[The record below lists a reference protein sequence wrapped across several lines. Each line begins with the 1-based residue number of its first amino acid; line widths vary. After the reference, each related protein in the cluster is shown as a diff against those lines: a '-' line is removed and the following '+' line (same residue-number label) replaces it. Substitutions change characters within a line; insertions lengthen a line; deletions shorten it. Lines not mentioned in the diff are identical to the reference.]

1 MIFYDP
7 PAGILFCLRDTEKY
21 NSNFVLLCLCGNPL
35 QKANK
40 NNGSWLKST
49 TGQPNYYVNF
59 AAMHYASIEN
69 ISKSFGIRSLFKN
82 ITFFV
87 EEGDKIA
94 FVARNGSGKSTL
106 LKIIAGL
113 DTADSGTVWVHKDI
127 KVVMLQQETAFEEM
141 KSIWDNVLKMDNPVV
156 KTVKQYEM
164 CLEEEPENI
173 DKLTNLMAK
182 VDELN
187 AWNFESELKQIL
199 GKLNLHHLN
208 EPVKNLS
215 GGQRKRV
222 ALAQALIEAQLH
234 QGKCL
239 LILDEPTNHLDVQMI
254 EWLED
259 YLSAQKITLLCVTH
273 DRYFL
278 DAVCN
283 EILEMDDEKIYVYQ
297 GDYDYFLEQKSLRQE
312 VQASELQKDKNI
324 FRKELE
330 WMRKQPKA
338 RTTKSK
344 SRQDAFAEI
353 EERVG
358 QRKEEADVSL
368 QVKMTRL
375 GGKVLEM
382 KKINK
387 SYGDKVILKGFDYT
401 FKKGERIGIVGKNG
415 IGKSTF
421 LKIALQQEKPDSGK
435 VNHGDTVVFGNFNQE
450 GLQYKE
456 DKRAIEYVKDFAE
469 FFPLAD
475 GSKISASQFMEKF
488 GFTGEQQ
495 YTPLSK
501 LSGGEKRRLH
511 LLSILFLNPNFLIL
525 DEPTNDLD
533 LQTLRTLEEFLLD
546 FPGCILIVSH
556 DRYFMD
562 RMVDHLFAFEGDG
575 VIKDFPGNYTLYRE
589 WKEKELTGERN
600 ALAADRSS
608 LTEKQAPE
616 IRAEQRTTNNG
627 QRKLSFKEKFE
638 FDQIEKEMPKLQKEK
653 TLLEEKMNSGSMS
666 YDELQKAAE
675 RISRIVQL
683 LDEKEMRWLELS
695 ERV

>member
-1 MIFYDP
+1 
-7 PAGILFCLRDTEKY
+7 
-21 NSNFVLLCLCGNPL
+21 
-35 QKANK
+35 
-40 NNGSWLKST
+40 
-49 TGQPNYYVNF
+49 
-59 AAMHYASIEN
+59 MHYASIEN
-69 ISKSFGIRSLFKN
+69 LAKSFGIRTLFKN
-82 ITFFV
+82 ISFYI

-94 FVARNGSGKSTL
+94 LVARNGSGKTTL
-106 LKIIAGL
+106 LIIIAGL

-127 KVVMLQQETAFEEM
+127 KVIMLQQETQFEES
-141 KSIWDNVLKMDNPVV
+141 KTIWDNVLRMNNPVV
-156 KTVKQYEM
+156 KAVKEYEM
-164 CLEEEPENI
+164 CLEQEPENI
-173 DKLTNLMAK
+173 DKLTSLMTK

-187 AWNFESELKQIL
+187 AWNFESELQQIL

-208 EPVKNLS
+208 ESVKNLS

-283 EILEMDDEKIYVYQ
+283 EILEIDDEKVYVYK
-297 GDYDYFLEQKSLRQE
+297 GDYDYFLEQKSLRHE

-324 FRKELE
+324 YRKELE

-344 SRQDAFAEI
+344 SRQDAFADI
-353 EERVG
+353 EERIS
-358 QRKEEADVSL
+358 QRKEETDISL

-375 GGKVLEM
+375 GGKVLEL
-382 KKINK
+382 KKIYK
-387 SYGDKVILKGFDYT
+387 SYNDKIILKGFDYT

-415 IGKSTF
+415 VGKSTF
-421 LKIALQQEKPDSGK
+421 LKIALLQEKPDSGK

-456 DKRAIEYVKDFAE
+456 DKRAIEYVKEIAE

-475 GSKISASQFMEKF
+475 GGKISATQFMEKF
-488 GFTGEQQ
+488 GFTAEQQ

-511 LLSILFLNPNFLIL
+511 LLSILFCNPNFLIL

-575 VIKDFPGNYTLYRE
+575 IIKDFPGNYTLYRQHKLAE
-589 WKEKELTGERN
+589 VKNALPDVSNSLTG
-600 ALAADRSS
+600 
-608 LTEKQAPE
+608 KQTPGPKT
-616 IRAEQRTTNNG
+616 QQPPKSNQ
-627 QRKLSFKEKFE
+627 QRKPTFKEKYE
-638 FDQIEKEMPKLQKEK
+638 FDQLEKDITALQNEK
-653 TLLEEKMNSGSMS
+653 NELEVKMNSSTLN
-666 YDELQKAAE
+666 YETLQEVAN
-675 RISRIVQL
+675 RISVIVNE

-695 ERV
+695 ELM

>member
-1 MIFYDP
+1 M
-7 PAGILFCLRDTEKY
+7 T
-21 NSNFVLLCLCGNPL
+21 V
-35 QKANK
+35 
-40 NNGSWLKST
+40 T
-49 TGQPNYYVNF
+49 F

-69 ISKSFGIRSLFKN
+69 IGKSFGIRTLFKN
-82 ITFFV
+82 ISFYV
-87 EEGDKIA
+87 EEGDKVA

-113 DTADSGTVWVHKDI
+113 DTVDSGTLWVHKDI
-127 KVVMLQQETAFEEM
+127 KVVMLQQDTTFDET
-141 KSIWDNVLKMDNPVV
+141 KSIWDNILRLDNPVV
-156 KTVKQYEM
+156 KVVKEYEM
-164 CLEEEPENI
+164 CLEDDPENI
-173 DKLTNLMAK
+173 DKLTNLMAR

-234 QGKCL
+234 EGKCL

-259 YLSAQKITLLCVTH
+259 YLSAQKVTLLCVTH

-283 EILEMDDEKIYVYQ
+283 EILEMEDEKIYVYN
-297 GDYDYFLEQKSLRQE
+297 GDYDYFLEQKSLRHE
-312 VQASELQKDKNI
+312 VQQSELQKDKNI

-330 WMRKQPKA
+330 WMRKQPRA

-344 SRQDAFAEI
+344 SRQDAFTEI
-353 EERVG
+353 EERVS
-358 QRKEEADVSL
+358 QKKEDVDVSL

-387 SYGDKVILKGFDYT
+387 SYGDKVLIKGFEYI
-401 FKKGERIGIVGKNG
+401 FKKGERVGIVGKNG
-415 IGKSTF
+415 VGKSTF
-421 LKIALQQEKPDSGK
+421 LKIALHQEKPDSGK
-435 VNHGDTVVFGNFNQE
+435 VNHGDTVVFGNFDQE
-450 GLQYKE
+450 GLVYKE
-456 DKRAIEYVKDFAE
+456 DKRAIEFVKDFAE

-488 GFTGEQQ
+488 GFMAEQQ

-511 LLSILFLNPNFLIL
+511 LLSVLFLNPNFLIL

-575 VIKDFPGNYTLYRE
+575 IIKDFPGNYTQYRE
-589 WKEKELTGERN
+589 
-600 ALAADRSS
+600 ALAAAQFTGHVIADKKTIEPVMRQRSAS
-608 LTEKQAPE
+608 TEQK
-616 IRAEQRTTNNG
+616 
-627 QRKLSFKEKFE
+627 KLSFKEKHEFE
-638 FDQIEKEMPKLQKEK
+638 SIEKEIPLLQKEK
-653 TLLEEKMNSGSMS
+653 ITLEEKMNNGSMPF
-666 YDELQKAAE
+666 DELQQAAQ
-675 RISRIVQL
+675 RIGGIVQL

-695 ERV
+695 ERM

>member
-1 MIFYDP
+1 
-7 PAGILFCLRDTEKY
+7 
-21 NSNFVLLCLCGNPL
+21 
-35 QKANK
+35 
-40 NNGSWLKST
+40 
-49 TGQPNYYVNF
+49 
-59 AAMHYASIEN
+59 MHYGSIEN
-69 ISKSFGIRSLFKN
+69 ISKSFGIRILFKD
-82 ITFFV
+82 ISFYI

-94 FVARNGSGKSTL
+94 MVARNGSGKSTL

-113 DTADSGTVWVHKDI
+113 DTADNGTVWIHKDV
-127 KVVMLQQETAFEEM
+127 KVIMLQQETPFDEE
-141 KSIWDNVLKMDNPVV
+141 KSIWDNVLRLDNPVV
-156 KTVKQYEM
+156 KAVKEYEM
-164 CLEEEPENI
+164 FLEAET
-173 DKLTNLMAK
+173 DDVDHLTELMGRL
-182 VDELN
+182 DEYN
-187 AWNFESELKQIL
+187 AWNFENDLQQIL

-222 ALAQALIEAQLH
+222 ALAQALIEAQIH
-234 QGKCL
+234 EGKCL
-239 LILDEPTNHLDVQMI
+239 LILDEPTNHLDVSMI

-259 YLSAQKITLLCVTH
+259 FLSAQKITLLLVTH

-283 EILEMDDEKIYVYQ
+283 EIIEIDESKVFEYR

-312 VQASELQKDKNI
+312 MQASELQKDKNI

-344 SRQDAFAEI
+344 SRQDAFTQV
-353 EERVG
+353 EERVS
-358 QRKEEADVSL
+358 QKKEELEVSL

-375 GGKVLEM
+375 GGKILEM
-382 KKINK
+382 KKVNK
-387 SYGDKVILKGFDYT
+387 AYGDKVLIKGFDYM
-401 FKKGERIGIVGKNG
+401 FKRGERIGIVGKNG
-415 IGKSTF
+415 AGKSTF
-421 LKIALQQEKPDSGK
+421 LKIALQQEPPDSGK
-435 VNHGDTVVFGNFNQE
+435 INHGETVVFGNFNQE

-488 GFTGEQQ
+488 GFSAEQQ

-511 LLSILFLNPNFLIL
+511 LLSVLFVNPNFLIL

-562 RMVDHLFAFEGDG
+562 RLVDHLFAFEGDG
-575 VIKDFPGNYTLYRE
+575 MIRDFPGNYTQYRE
-589 WKEKELTGERN
+589 QLKNNTLTGSFIKNNEEKEPEI
-600 ALAADRSS
+600 
-608 LTEKQAPE
+608 KQAKPSSSNSVN
-616 IRAEQRTTNNG
+616 Q
-627 QRKLSFKEKFE
+627 KLSFKEKFE
-638 FDQIEKEMPKLQKEK
+638 FESLEKELPALQKEK
-653 TLLEEKMNSGSMS
+653 EDTEAKMAAGNLGF
-666 YDELQKAAE
+666 DELQKAAA
-675 RISRIVQL
+675 RIGELIEQI
-683 LDEKEMRWLELS
+683 DTKEMRWLELS